1 MRAAWRLVARAFQ
14 GGLMMGLA
22 EGGGVDVVVLE
33 EAIGTL
39 GGGTRPAGL
48 GQRRGGLLGEGGG
61 DHEQTLRAAGVAEL
75 SAAKLGDGPVGG
87 WNRRGTKRRCSGFK
101 HPVIEVLR

>member
-1 MRAAWRLVARAFQ
+1 
-14 GGLMMGLA
+14 MGLA

-61 DHEQTLRAAGVAEL
+61 DHEQTLFRRA
-75 SAAKLGDGPVGG
+75 SP
-87 WNRRGTKRRCSGFK
+87 S
-101 HPVIEVLR
+101 